1 MLYLSKNIAMYQA
14 KLIISLPLH
23 LADFCRHEMKEDA
36 AGNIILQ
43 RSKDIG
49 KHIYSHILTSDM
61 PVKQL
66 PPENP
71 VTFIIPITGANRYA
85 LGSRFLYISRWGE
98 EKICDYIE
106 SEFNHRMRILFE
118 AGYRKRYTQKQIIEA
133 ILQAYNIRNTAVNYE
148 AVKKSD
154 YRNAKK
160 IRKIVMDDL
169 ECAVL

>member
-1 MLYLSKNIAMYQA
+1 MTKNI
-14 KLIISLPLH
+14 ITIDLPPH
-23 LADFCRHEMKEDA
+23 LADFCRHEMKCDD

-61 PVKQL
+61 PVKQF
-66 PPENP
+66 PPANP
-71 VTFIIPITGANRYA
+71 VTFVIPVTGSNRYA
-85 LGSRFLYISRWGE
+85 LESRFLYISKWGE
-98 EKICDYIE
+98 EKIKDYLE

-133 ILQAYNIRNTAVNYE
+133 ILQAYNIRHTAVNYE

-160 IRKIVMDDL
+160 IRKIIINDL
-169 ECAVL
+169 QDAVL